1 MATAQAEPA
10 NRLAMAKRFG
20 HWTARTL
27 VAVAVTY
34 IFIVVLLVATA
45 QQKVDDALTKEA
57 VGYDYSVAVRY
68 YFGRESLKN
77 VVSENSD
84 SIKQSTAQLRAAND
98 RLQSANRTVAAEAA
112 DLAEDLARLTT
123 AGCPAPPAP
132 DTPPTPD
139 ELVSMAVATQ
149 HCAAERG
156 EATPAIP
163 PIAADVLAG
172 QRSVQKSLDDA
183 AGLKRDAD
191 DVQDRLDLLQAERN
205 DINKQT
211 EAAARSGDIIAVLK
225 VFEDSEWPLAK
236 QLVYV
241 PPALTGIILASVSG
255 LFGALLITL
264 ILFVYPDNR
273 YKFTR
278 TKSYFGRI
286 LLGGLIALGVFVLMF
301 SGVAVLAGPN
311 ASGSAQNLIAYG
323 GIGILAGMFSDQAA
337 GWLSDRSVFKP
348 ENAAAAEAAAA
359 EAAAA
364 AQASAAVADNPD
376 SA

>member
-1 MATAQAEPA
+1 MATAPAEPA
-10 NRLAMAKRFG
+10 NRLNLAKKLA

-27 VAVAVTY
+27 VAILVTY
-34 IFIVVLLVATA
+34 VFIVVLLVATA

-57 VGYDYSVAVRY
+57 VGYDYSVAVGY
-68 YFGRESLKN
+68 YFGKESLRN
-77 VVSENSD
+77 TVGENSAAV
-84 SIKQSTAQLRAAND
+84 KQSTARLRAAND
-98 RLQSANRTVAAEAA
+98 RLQSANRMLTAEAA
-112 DLAEDLARLTT
+112 DLAEDLARLTA

-132 DTPPTPD
+132 ETPPTPA

-156 EATPAIP
+156 DSNPAIAP
-163 PIAADVLAG
+163 VAAEVLDG
-172 QRSVQKSLDDA
+172 QRAVQKSLDDS
-183 AGLKRDAD
+183 AGLKRDSD
-191 DVQDRLDLLQAERN
+191 DIQDRLDLLQAGRN
-205 DINKQT
+205 AIDKQL

-225 VFEDSEWPLAK
+225 VFEDSRWPLAS

-241 PPALTGIILASVSG
+241 PPALTGIILATVSG

-311 ASGSAQNLIAYG
+311 ASGSAQNLVAYG

-337 GWLSDRSVFKP
+337 GWLSDRSMFKP
-348 ENAAAAEAAAA
+348 DGEVV
-359 EAAAA
+359 
-364 AQASAAVADNPD
+364 AAVVLPAPESFSPSPD
-376 SA
+376 REGDPV

>member
-1 MATAQAEPA
+1 MSTAAAEPA
-10 NRLAMAKRFG
+10 NRLALMKPLA

-27 VAVAVTY
+27 VAILVTY
-34 IFIVVLLVATA
+34 LFVVVLLVATA

-68 YFGRESLKN
+68 YFGKDNLKHT
-77 VVSENSD
+77 VAENSEAV
-84 SIKQSTAQLRAAND
+84 KQSTARLRAARD
-98 RLQSANRTVAAEAA
+98 RLQSANIALTAQAA
-112 DLAEDLARLTT
+112 DLAEDLARLTA

-132 DTPPTPD
+132 EAPPTPA
-139 ELVSMAVATQ
+139 ELIAMAAATQ

-156 EATPAIP
+156 EANSGIAPV
-163 PIAADVLAG
+163 AADVLEG
-172 QRSVQKSLDDA
+172 QRAVQKALDDS

-191 DVQDRLDLLQAERN
+191 DIQDRLDLLQAERTSI
-205 DINKQT
+205 DKQA

-225 VFEDSEWPLAK
+225 VFEDSRWPLAS

-241 PPALTGIILASVSG
+241 PPVLTGIILATVSG

-273 YKFTR
+273 YNFTR

-337 GWLSDRSVFKP
+337 GWLSDRSMFKP
-348 ENAAAAEAAAA
+348 
-359 EAAAA
+359 
-364 AQASAAVADNPD
+364 DGD
-376 SA
+376 SAGRVPAEEPAT

>member
-1 MATAQAEPA
+1 MVIEQAQPS
-10 NRLAMAKRFG
+10 NRVTVAKTLA
-20 HWTARTL
+20 HWTARAL
-27 VAVAVTY
+27 VAILVTY
-34 IFIVVLLVATA
+34 VFVVVLLVATA

-68 YFGRESLKN
+68 YFGRDSLKN
-77 VVSENSD
+77 TVGENSEA
-84 SIKQSTAQLRAAND
+84 IKQSTARLRAAND
-98 RLQSANRTVAAEAA
+98 RLQSANRILAAQAA

-132 DTPPTPD
+132 DTPPTPA
-139 ELVSMAVATQ
+139 ELVGMAVATQ

-156 EATPAIP
+156 SANPAIP
-163 PIAADVLAG
+163 PVATEVLEG
-172 QRSVQKSLDDA
+172 QRNVQKSLDDS
-183 AGLKRDAD
+183 AGLKRDSD
-191 DVQDRLDLLQAERN
+191 DIQDRLDLLQAERN
-205 DINKQT
+205 AIDKQL

-225 VFEDSEWPLAK
+225 VFEDSPWPLARR
-236 QLVYV
+236 LVYV

-311 ASGSAQNLIAYG
+311 ASGSAQNLIAYA
-323 GIGILAGMFSDQAA
+323 GIGILSGMFSDQAA

-348 ENAAAAEAAAA
+348 DTEGGTPVPTED
-359 EAAAA
+359 
-364 AQASAAVADNPD
+364 SAAT
-376 SA
+376 

>member
-1 MATAQAEPA
+1 MATEAPQPA
-10 NRLAMAKRFG
+10 NRITMAKTAA
-20 HWTARTL
+20 HWLARTL
-27 VAVAVTY
+27 VAILVTY
-34 IFIVVLLVATA
+34 VFIVVLLVATA

-57 VGYDYSVAVRY
+57 VGYDYSVAIRY
-68 YFGRESLKN
+68 YFGKESLKN
-77 VVSENSD
+77 TVGENSQAV
-84 SIKQSTAQLRAAND
+84 KQSTARLRAAND
-98 RLQSANRTVAAEAA
+98 RLQSSNRVLTAEAA
-112 DLAEDLARLTT
+112 DLAEDLGRLTA

-132 DTPPTPD
+132 ETPPTPA

-156 EATPAIP
+156 SSNPAIP
-163 PIAADVLAG
+163 PVAADVLEG
-172 QRSVQKSLDDA
+172 QRSVQKSLDDS
-183 AGLKRDAD
+183 AGLKRDTD
-191 DVQDRLDLLQAERN
+191 DIQDRLDLLQAERN
-205 DINKQT
+205 NIDKQL
-211 EAAARSGDIIAVLK
+211 EAASRSGDIIAILK
-225 VFEDSEWPLAK
+225 VFEDSRWPLAR

-241 PPALTGIILASVSG
+241 PPVLTGIILASVSG

-264 ILFVYPDNR
+264 ILFVYPDNP

-337 GWLSDRSVFKP
+337 GWLSDRSMFKP
-348 ENAAAAEAAAA
+348 DGADLSSPSPDGEGDP
-359 EAAAA
+359 
-364 AQASAAVADNPD
+364 AQQGGGVAG
-376 SA
+376 AGA

>member
-1 MATAQAEPA
+1 MSVEAAPQSRIGSARA
-10 NRLAMAKRFG
+10 WADWG
-20 HWTARTL
+20 ARTL
-27 VAVAVTY
+27 VAILVTY
-34 IFIVVLLVATA
+34 VFIVVLLVATA

-68 YFGRESLKN
+68 YFGKESLKN
-77 VVSENSD
+77 VVGENAQQ
-84 SIKQSTAQLRAAND
+84 IKDATARLRAAND
-98 RLQSANRTVAAEAA
+98 RVQSANRTLAAEAA
-112 DLAEDLARLTT
+112 DLAEDLARLTA

-132 DTPPTPD
+132 ETPPTPA

-156 EATPAIP
+156 EANPPIP
-163 PIAADVLAG
+163 PVAADVLAG
-172 QRSVQKSLDDA
+172 QRAVQKSIDDA
-183 AGLKRDAD
+183 AGLKRDSD
-191 DVQDRLDLLQAERN
+191 DLQDRLDLLQAERN
-205 DINKQT
+205 QIDKQL

-225 VFEDSEWPLAK
+225 VFEDSRWPLAR

-241 PPALTGIILASVSG
+241 PPALTGIVLASVSG

-278 TKSYFGRI
+278 TKSYYGRI

-301 SGVAVLAGPN
+301 SGVAILAGPN

-323 GIGILAGMFSDQAA
+323 GIGILSGMFSDQAA

-348 ENAAAAEAAAA
+348 EADAAPTIDE
-359 EAAAA
+359 
-364 AQASAAVADNPD
+364 AQA
-376 SA
+376 

>member
-1 MATAQAEPA
+1 MATAPTEPA
-10 NRLAMAKRFG
+10 NRYAFARTAA
-20 HWTARTL
+20 HWTARAV

-34 IFIVVLLVATA
+34 VFIVVLLVATA

-68 YFGRESLKN
+68 YFGKESLRN
-77 VVSENSD
+77 VVGENSQ
-84 SIKQSTAQLRAAND
+84 SIKQQTALLRAAKD
-98 RLQSANRTVAAEAA
+98 RLQSANQMVTDQAG
-112 DLAEDLARLTT
+112 DLAQDLQRLGA
-123 AGCPAPPAP
+123 AGCPSPAP
-132 DTPPTPD
+132 VADSAPTPA
-139 ELVSMAVATQ
+139 ELVGAAVAVQ
-149 HCAAERG
+149 HCVAQAEDSNAA
-156 EATPAIP
+156 
-163 PIAADVLAG
+163 AAAVAREVLAG
-172 QRSVQKSLDDA
+172 QRAVQKSLDDG

-191 DVQDRLDLLQAERN
+191 DIQDRLDLLQAERN
-205 DINKQT
+205 NIDKQM

-225 VFEDSEWPLAK
+225 VFEDSRWPLARE
-236 QLVYV
+236 LVYV

-337 GWLSDRSVFKP
+337 GWLSDRSMFKP
-348 ENAAAAEAAAA
+348 DPAAEVAAAVVEPA
-359 EAAAA
+359 
-364 AQASAAVADNPD
+364 P
-376 SA
+376 

>member
-1 MATAQAEPA
+1 MATATAEPA
-10 NRLAMAKRFG
+10 NRVRAMKKVA

-27 VAVAVTY
+27 VAILVTY
-34 IFIVVLLVATA
+34 AFIVVLLVATA

-68 YFGRESLKN
+68 YFGRESLKQ
-77 VVSENSD
+77 VVGENSEA
-84 SIKQSTAQLRAAND
+84 IKQSTAQLRAAND
-98 RLQSANRTVAAEAA
+98 RLQSANRTLTAEAA
-112 DLAEDLARLTT
+112 DLAEDLARLTA

-132 DTPPTPD
+132 EAPPTPA

-149 HCAAERG
+149 HCASERG
-156 EATPAIP
+156 EANPAISP
-163 PIAADVLAG
+163 VAADVLAG
-172 QRSVQKSLDDA
+172 QRAVQKSLDDS

-191 DVQDRLDLLQAERN
+191 DIQDRLDLLLAERN

-225 VFEDSEWPLAK
+225 VFEDSRWPLAS

-241 PPALTGIILASVSG
+241 PPALTGILLATVSG

-337 GWLSDRSVFKP
+337 GWLSDRSMFKP
-348 ENAAAAEAAAA
+348 EADGTRAAET
-359 EAAAA
+359 E
-364 AQASAAVADNPD
+364 SAAPLPD
-376 SA
+376 EDAR

>member
-1 MATAQAEPA
+1 MSVQAAPPS
-10 NRLAMAKRFG
+10 RLTGARAWAD
-20 HWTARTL
+20 WTARTV
-27 VAVAVTY
+27 VAILVTY
-34 IFIVVLLVATA
+34 VFIVVLLVATA
-45 QQKVDDALTKEA
+45 QQKVDDALTKEG

-68 YFGRESLKN
+68 YFGKESLKN
-77 VVSENSD
+77 VVGENSRN
-84 SIKQSTAQLRAAND
+84 IKEATGRLRAAND
-98 RLQSANRTVAAEAA
+98 RLQSANRVLAAEAA
-112 DLAEDLARLTT
+112 DLAEDLARLTA

-132 DTPPTPD
+132 ETPPTPA

-156 EATPAIP
+156 KASPAIP
-163 PIAADVLAG
+163 PVAADVLAG
-172 QRSVQKSLDDA
+172 QRAVQKSLDDA

-191 DVQDRLDLLQAERN
+191 DLQDRLDLLQAERN
-205 DINKQT
+205 QIDKQL
-211 EAAARSGDIIAVLK
+211 EAAARSGDIMAVLE
-225 VFEDSEWPLAK
+225 VFENSRWPLAR

-278 TKSYFGRI
+278 SKSYFGRI

-323 GIGILAGMFSDQAA
+323 GIGLLAGMFSDQAA
-337 GWLSDRSVFKP
+337 GWLSDRSMFKP
-348 ENAAAAEAAAA
+348 EAEAGRQVA
-359 EAAAA
+359 EAE
-364 AQASAAVADNPD
+364 STT
-376 SA
+376 

>member
-1 MATAQAEPA
+1 MFGQASGGKPMTGDAAAAGGWEQA
-10 NRLAMAKRFG
+10 R
-20 HWTARTL
+20 HWLDWAART
-27 VAVAVTY
+27 AVAIVVTY
-34 IFIVVLLVATA
+34 VFVVVLLVATA
-45 QQKVDDALTKEA
+45 QQKIDDALTKEA
-57 VGYDYSVAVRY
+57 VGYDYNVAVRY

-77 VVSENSD
+77 VVAENSTA
-84 SIKQSTAQLRAAND
+84 IKQATAQLREAND
-98 RLQSANRTVAAEAA
+98 RIQFANQAVAAQAG
-112 DLAEDLARLTT
+112 DLADDLQRLSA
-123 AGCPAPPAP
+123 AGCPTPAAP
-132 DTPPTPD
+132 DAAPTPA

-156 EATPAIP
+156 KANPAIP
-163 PIAADVLAG
+163 PIATDVLAG
-172 QRSVQKSLDDA
+172 QRAVQKSLDDA

-191 DVQDRLDLLQAERN
+191 DIQDRLDLLQAERN
-205 DINKQT
+205 TIDKQLET
-211 EAAARSGDIIAVLK
+211 AARSGDIIAVLK
-225 VFEDSEWPLAK
+225 VFEDSPWPLAA

-278 TKSYFGRI
+278 TKSYYGRI

-348 ENAAAAEAAAA
+348 EEKDGDATPAGA
-359 EAAAA
+359 
-364 AQASAAVADNPD
+364 PGP
-376 SA
+376 

>member
-1 MATAQAEPA
+1 MASASAEPA
-10 NRLAMAKRFG
+10 NRLTMAKTLA
-20 HWTARTL
+20 HWTARAV
-27 VAVAVTY
+27 VAILVTY
-34 IFIVVLLVATA
+34 VFIVVLLVATA

-77 VVSENSD
+77 TVGENSEAV
-84 SIKQSTAQLRAAND
+84 KQATARLRAAND
-98 RLQSANRTVAAEAA
+98 RFQSAGRALTAQAA
-112 DLAEDLARLTT
+112 DLAEDLTRLTA

-132 DTPPTPD
+132 ETPPTPA

-156 EATPAIP
+156 STNPGIAPV
-163 PIAADVLAG
+163 AADVLEG
-172 QRSVQKSLDDA
+172 QRAVQKSLDDS

-191 DVQDRLDLLQAERN
+191 DIQDRLDLLQAERVN
-205 DINKQT
+205 IDKQT

-225 VFEDSEWPLAK
+225 VFEDSQWPLAK

-241 PPALTGIILASVSG
+241 PPALTGIILATVSG

-348 ENAAAAEAAAA
+348 DPAEAAAA
-359 EAAAA
+359 VVE
-364 AQASAAVADNPD
+364 PTP
-376 SA
+376 

>member
-1 MATAQAEPA
+1 MATAQAEESP
-10 NRLAMAKRFG
+10 NRLSVVKTLA
-20 HWTARTL
+20 HWTGRTF
-27 VAVAVTY
+27 VAILVTY
-34 IFIVVLLVATA
+34 VFIVVLLVATA

-68 YFGRESLKN
+68 YFGKESLKN
-77 VVSENSD
+77 TVGENSEAV
-84 SIKQSTAQLRAAND
+84 KQSTARLRAAND
-98 RLQSANRTVAAEAA
+98 RLQSANRVLTAEAA
-112 DLAEDLARLTT
+112 DLAEDLGRLTA

-132 DTPPTPD
+132 DTPPPPA

-156 EATPAIP
+156 AANPAIP
-163 PIAADVLAG
+163 PIAAEVLDG
-172 QRSVQKSLDDA
+172 QRSVQKSLDDS

-191 DVQDRLDLLQAERN
+191 DIQDRLDLLQAERIAI
-205 DINKQT
+205 DKQL

-225 VFEDSEWPLAK
+225 VFEDSSWPLARR
-236 QLVYV
+236 LVYV

-311 ASGSAQNLIAYG
+311 ASGSAQNLIAYA
-323 GIGILAGMFSDQAA
+323 GIGILSGMFSDQAA

-348 ENAAAAEAAAA
+348 DPGEQPA
-359 EAAAA
+359 
-364 AQASAAVADNPD
+364 
-376 SA
+376 

>member
-1 MATAQAEPA
+1 MATAQAAPE
-10 NRLAMAKRFG
+10 NRLTIARKLA
-20 HWTARTL
+20 HWTARTV
-27 VAVAVTY
+27 VAVLVTY
-34 IFIVVLLVATA
+34 VFIVVLLVATA

-57 VGYDYSVAVRY
+57 VGYDYSVAIRY

-77 VVSENSD
+77 VVGENSEA
-84 SIKQSTAQLRAAND
+84 IKRSTAELRAAND
-98 RLQSANRTVAAEAA
+98 RLQSASRTLTVETA
-112 DLAEDLARLTT
+112 DLAEDLTRLTA

-132 DTPPTPD
+132 ETPPTPP
-139 ELVSMAVATQ
+139 ELVAMAVATQ

-163 PIAADVLAG
+163 PVAADVLAG
-172 QRSVQKSLDDA
+172 QRVVQKLLDDA
-183 AGLKRDAD
+183 DGLKRDSD
-191 DVQDRLDLLQAERN
+191 DIQDRLDLLQAERN

-211 EAAARSGDIIAVLK
+211 EAAARSGDIIAILK
-225 VFEDSEWPLAK
+225 VFEDSQWPLAK

-241 PPALTGIILASVSG
+241 PPALTGIILATVSG

-264 ILFVYPDNR
+264 VLFVYPDNR

-337 GWLSDRSVFKP
+337 GWLSDRSMFKP

-359 EAAAA
+359 AAEAAAGEDRPA
-364 AQASAAVADNPD
+364 
-376 SA
+376 

>member
-1 MATAQAEPA
+1 MATVQAEPA
-10 NRLAMAKRFG
+10 NGIAMARRLA

-34 IFIVVLLVATA
+34 VFIVVLLVATA
-45 QQKVDDALTKEA
+45 QQKVDDALTKEG

-77 VVSENSD
+77 TVGENSQAV
-84 SIKQSTAQLRAAND
+84 KQATARLRAAND
-98 RLQSANRTVAAEAA
+98 RFQSAGRLLTAQAA
-112 DLAEDLARLTT
+112 DLAEDLGRLTA
-123 AGCPAPPAP
+123 AGCPAPAAP
-132 DTPPTPD
+132 ETPPTPA
-139 ELVSMAVATQ
+139 ELVGMAVATQ

-156 EATPAIP
+156 SKSPAIP
-163 PIAADVLAG
+163 PVAADVLEG
-172 QRSVQKSLDDA
+172 QRSVQKSLDDS

-191 DVQDRLDLLQAERN
+191 DIQDRLDLLQAERN
-205 DINKQT
+205 NIDKQL

-225 VFEDSEWPLAK
+225 VFEDSRWPLAK

-264 ILFVYPDNR
+264 VLFVYPDNR
-273 YKFTR
+273 YRFTR
-278 TKSYFGRI
+278 TNSYFGRI

-348 ENAAAAEAAAA
+348 DPD
-359 EAAAA
+359 
-364 AQASAAVADNPD
+364 AAVPEAEPAAIPASD
-376 SA
+376 

>member
-1 MATAQAEPA
+1 MTVDAAPA
-10 NRLAMAKRFG
+10 NRWTLARTAA
-20 HWTARTL
+20 HWAARTL

-34 IFIVVLLVATA
+34 VFIVVLLVATA

-77 VVSENSD
+77 VVGENSQA
-84 SIKQSTAQLRAAND
+84 IKQSTARLRAAND
-98 RLQSANRTVAAEAA
+98 RVQAATRLLTDQAG
-112 DLAEDLARLTT
+112 DLAEDLQRLTA
-123 AGCPAPPAP
+123 AGCPAPTAP
-132 DTPPTPD
+132 ETPPTPA

-156 EATPAIP
+156 EANAAIP
-163 PIAADVLAG
+163 PVATDVLAG
-172 QRSVQKSLDDA
+172 QRAVQKSIDDA

-191 DVQDRLDLLQAERN
+191 DIQDRLDLLQAERN
-205 DINKQT
+205 NIDKQM

-225 VFEDSEWPLAK
+225 VFEDSSWPLAK

-337 GWLSDRSVFKP
+337 GWLSDRSVFQP
-348 ENAAAAEAAAA
+348 DAEPPVPPTEDPA
-359 EAAAA
+359 
-364 AQASAAVADNPD
+364 P
-376 SA
+376 

>member
-1 MATAQAEPA
+1 MATVPAEPA
-10 NRLAMAKRFG
+10 NRLAMAKKLG

-27 VAVAVTY
+27 VAIAVTY
-34 IFIVVLLVATA
+34 VFIVVLLVATA
-45 QQKVDDALTKEA
+45 QQKVDDALTKEG

-68 YFGRESLKN
+68 YFGRESLRN
-77 VVSENSD
+77 TVGENSEAV
-84 SIKQSTAQLRAAND
+84 KQSTARLRVAND
-98 RLQSANRTVAAEAA
+98 RLQSANRMLAAEAA
-112 DLAEDLARLTT
+112 DLAEDLARLTA

-132 DTPPTPD
+132 DTPPTPA
-139 ELVSMAVATQ
+139 ELVGMAVATPQ
-149 HCAAERG
+149 CAAERG
-156 EATPAIP
+156 SASPAIP
-163 PIAADVLAG
+163 PVAAEVLEG
-172 QRSVQKSLDDA
+172 QRSVQKSLDDT

-191 DVQDRLDLLQAERN
+191 DIQDRLDLLQTERTAI
-205 DINKQT
+205 DKQL

-225 VFEDSEWPLAK
+225 VFEDSRWPLAR

-278 TKSYFGRI
+278 TKSYFGRV
-286 LLGGLIALGVFVLMF
+286 LLGGLIALGVYVLMF

-311 ASGSAQNLIAYG
+311 ASGSAQNLIAYS

-348 ENAAAAEAAAA
+348 DAEVAAAAE
-359 EAAAA
+359 EP
-364 AQASAAVADNPD
+364 SPV
-376 SA
+376 

>member
-1 MATAQAEPA
+1 MATAQPEPA
-10 NRLAMAKRFG
+10 NRLTMARTLA
-20 HWTARTL
+20 HWTARTV

-34 IFIVVLLVATA
+34 VFIVVLLVATA

-68 YFGRESLKN
+68 YFGRESLRN
-77 VVSENSD
+77 VVGENSQA
-84 SIKQSTAQLRAAND
+84 IKQSTARLRAAND
-98 RLQSANRTVAAEAA
+98 RVQSAGRTLTAEAA
-112 DLAEDLARLTT
+112 DLAEDLGRLTA

-132 DTPPTPD
+132 ETPPTPA
-139 ELVSMAVATQ
+139 ELVGMAVATQ
-149 HCAAERG
+149 HCVAERG
-156 EATPAIP
+156 ETSPGIAPV
-163 PIAADVLAG
+163 AADVLVG
-172 QRSVQKSLDDA
+172 QRAVQKSLDDA

-191 DVQDRLDLLQAERN
+191 DIQDRLDLLQAERN
-205 DINKQT
+205 NIDKQL

-225 VFEDSEWPLAK
+225 VFEDSRWPLAK

-348 ENAAAAEAAAA
+348 DPAAEPEARA
-359 EAAAA
+359 EAGP
-364 AQASAAVADNPD
+364 ASSSPSPD
-376 SA
+376 GGGDPA

>member
-1 MATAQAEPA
+1 MAEETR
-10 NRLAMAKRFG
+10 RLSSVRAWADWG
-20 HWTARTL
+20 ARAL
-27 VAVAVTY
+27 VAILVTY
-34 IFIVVLLVATA
+34 VFIVVLLVATA

-57 VGYDYSVAVRY
+57 VGYDYSVAIRY
-68 YFGRESLKN
+68 YFGKESLKN
-77 VVSENSD
+77 VVGENSQHLKD
-84 SIKQSTAQLRAAND
+84 ATGRLRAAND
-98 RLQSANRTVAAEAA
+98 RFQSANRVLTAEAA
-112 DLAEDLARLTT
+112 DLKEDLDRLTA

-132 DTPPTPD
+132 DTPPTPA
-139 ELVSMAVATQ
+139 ELVGMAVATQ

-156 EATPAIP
+156 EASPAIP
-163 PIAADVLAG
+163 PIATEVLAG
-172 QRSVQKSLDDA
+172 QRAVQKSLDDS
-183 AGLKRDAD
+183 AGLKRDSD
-191 DVQDRLDLLQAERN
+191 DLQDRLDLLQAERN
-205 DINKQT
+205 QIDKQL

-225 VFEDSEWPLAK
+225 VFEDSRWPLAK

-278 TKSYFGRI
+278 TKSYYGRI

-348 ENAAAAEAAAA
+348 DPSAEAAAA
-359 EAAAA
+359 VEEPA
-364 AQASAAVADNPD
+364 P
-376 SA
+376 

>member
-1 MATAQAEPA
+1 MASAQPDPA
-10 NRLAMAKRFG
+10 NRMNMARIFA

-34 IFIVVLLVATA
+34 AFVVVLLVATA

-57 VGYDYSVAVRY
+57 VGYDYSVAVAY
-68 YFGRESLKN
+68 YFGKESLRN
-77 VVSENSD
+77 VVAENSQAV
-84 SIKQSTAQLRAAND
+84 KQSTAQLRAAND
-98 RLQSANRTVAAEAA
+98 RYQSAERILTAQAA
-112 DLAEDLARLTT
+112 DLAEDLGRLTA
-123 AGCPAPPAP
+123 AGCQAPPAP
-132 DTPPTPD
+132 ETPATPA

-149 HCAAERG
+149 HCVAERG
-156 EATPAIP
+156 DSNPAIAP
-163 PIAADVLAG
+163 VATDVLAG
-172 QRSVQKSLDDA
+172 QRAVQKSLDDA
-183 AGLKRDAD
+183 AGLKRDSD
-191 DVQDRLDLLQAERN
+191 DIQDRLDLLQAER
-205 DINKQT
+205 INIDKQL
-211 EAAARSGDIIAVLK
+211 EAAARSGDIIAVLR
-225 VFEDSEWPLAK
+225 VFEDSKWPLARE
-236 QLVYV
+236 LVYV

-348 ENAAAAEAAAA
+348 DPAADAALAVDEP
-359 EAAAA
+359 
-364 AQASAAVADNPD
+364 ASV
-376 SA
+376 

>member
-1 MATAQAEPA
+1 MDSTQAEPA
-10 NRLAMAKRFG
+10 NRTAMAKRLA
-20 HWTARTL
+20 HYTARTL
-27 VAVAVTY
+27 VAILVTY
-34 IFIVVLLVATA
+34 VFIVVLLVATA

-68 YFGRESLKN
+68 YFGRDNLKH
-77 VVSENSD
+77 VVADNSQ

-98 RLQSANRTVAAEAA
+98 RVQSANLVLTAEAA
-112 DLAEDLARLTT
+112 DLAEDIARLTA
-123 AGCPAPPAP
+123 AGCPAPAAP
-132 DTPPTPD
+132 DTPPTPA
-139 ELVSMAVATQ
+139 ELVGMGMATQ

-156 EATPAIP
+156 ESNPAIP
-163 PIAADVLAG
+163 PISAEVGAG
-172 QRSVQKSLDDA
+172 RRAVQKTLDDV

-205 DINKQT
+205 AIDKQL
-211 EAAARSGDIIAVLK
+211 EAAARSGDIIAVLA
-225 VFEDSEWPLAK
+225 VFEDSQWPLAK

-241 PPALTGIILASVSG
+241 PPALTGIVLASVSG

-273 YKFTR
+273 YSFTR
-278 TKSYFGRI
+278 TKSFFGRI

-323 GIGILAGMFSDQAA
+323 AIGILAGMFSDQAA
-337 GWLSDRSVFKP
+337 GWLSDRSMFKP
-348 ENAAAAEAAAA
+348 DG
-359 EAAAA
+359 
-364 AQASAAVADNPD
+364 VD
-376 SA
+376 SSSPSRDGEGDPA

>member
-10 NRLAMAKRFG
+10 NRLSRAKAFA
-20 HWTARTL
+20 HWTARAL
-27 VAVAVTY
+27 VAILVTY
-34 IFIVVLLVATA
+34 VFVVVLLVATA

-68 YFGRESLKN
+68 YFGKDNVKN
-77 VVSENSD
+77 SVVENSQAV
-84 SIKQSTAQLRAAND
+84 KQSTARLRAAND
-98 RLQSANRTVAAEAA
+98 RLQSASRMLAAEAA
-112 DLAEDLARLTT
+112 DLAEDLGRLTA

-132 DTPPTPD
+132 DTPPTPA
-139 ELVSMAVATQ
+139 ELVAMAVATQ

-156 EATPAIP
+156 PANPAIP
-163 PIAADVLAG
+163 PIAAEVLEG
-172 QRSVQKSLDDA
+172 QRAVQKSLDDT
-183 AGLKRDAD
+183 AGLKRDSD
-191 DVQDRLDLLQAERN
+191 DIQDGLDLLQAQRIRI
-205 DINKQT
+205 DKQM
-211 EAAARSGDIIAVLK
+211 ESAARSSDIIAVLK
-225 VFEDSEWPLAK
+225 VFEDSRWPLAR

-264 ILFVYPDNR
+264 ILFVYPDNP

-278 TKSYFGRI
+278 TNSYFGRI

-311 ASGSAQNLIAYG
+311 ASGSAQNLIAYA
-323 GIGILAGMFSDQAA
+323 GIGILSGMFSDQAA

-348 ENAAAAEAAAA
+348 DGESGTLAPAEDAAT
-359 EAAAA
+359 
-364 AQASAAVADNPD
+364 
-376 SA
+376 

>member
-1 MATAQAEPA
+1 MSVEAAPPS
-10 NRLAMAKRFG
+10 RFSSARAWAD
-20 HWTARTL
+20 WTARAL
-27 VAVAVTY
+27 VAILVTY
-34 IFIVVLLVATA
+34 GFVVVLLVATA

-68 YFGRESLKN
+68 YFGKDSLKH
-77 VVSENSD
+77 VVGENSQA
-84 SIKQSTAQLRAAND
+84 IKQSTGQLRSAND
-98 RLQSANRTVAAEAA
+98 RVQAANRALTAEAS
-112 DLAEDLARLTT
+112 DLEDDLTRLTA

-132 DTPPTPD
+132 ETPPTPA

-156 EATPAIP
+156 EASPAIP
-163 PIAADVLAG
+163 PVAADVLAA
-172 QRSVQKSLDDA
+172 QRTVQKLLDDA
-183 AGLKRDAD
+183 AGLKRDAED
-191 DVQDRLDLLQAERN
+191 IQDRLDLLQAERN
-205 DINKQT
+205 DIDKQM

-225 VFEDSEWPLAK
+225 VFEDSRWPLAS

-278 TKSYFGRI
+278 TKSYYGRI

-323 GIGILAGMFSDQAA
+323 GIGILARMFSDQAA
-337 GWLSDRSVFKP
+337 AWLSDRSMFRPDPDAARAAGAESAPLP
-348 ENAAAAEAAAA
+348 EEEAR
-359 EAAAA
+359 
-364 AQASAAVADNPD
+364 
-376 SA
+376 